1 MQKGEFVRINYRGI
15 IKETGEVFDEGKSI
29 PIVVGEGFVIRG
41 LDEEIEKMNVGEKKK
56 VELPPE
62 KAFGKRRPE
71 LIKVFPLS
79 AFREHNLDPK
89 PGIVVNIDGVLGRI
103 VSVSSGRVTVDF
115 NHPLTGKHIIYE
127 VEVLSKIE
135 GGEEKAKALVE
146 YFFGEK
152 EKFSVE
158 IDKESVKVYIEK
170 PVPENDKRAISE
182 MMKKFVGVKEVIF
195 LEKQ

>member
-15 IKETGEVFDEGKSI
+15 VKETGEVFDEGKNI

-41 LDEEIEKMNVGEKKK
+41 LDEVIEKMNVDEKKK

-89 PGIVVNIDGVLGRI
+89 PGMVVNIDGVLGRI

-127 VEVLSKIE
+127 VEILSKIE
-135 GGEEKAKALVE
+135 GEEEKAKALVE

-158 IDKESVKVYIEK
+158 INKESVKVYIEK
-170 PVPENDKRAISE
+170 PVPESVKIPISE
-182 MMKKFVGVKEVIF
+182 TMKKFLGVKEVTF